1 MAEIRKRDA
10 ERSKRL
16 LMKAAEL
23 EFAEKGFD
31 AARVDDIAR
40 HAGVNKGLIYLYFG
54 KKEDLYLEVLKDN
67 LRQLLQASR
76 SLIRKSD
83 DPYEQT
89 IILLRNF
96 FDFLVENPA
105 FVRLLA
111 WESLQGGQ
119 WSRGNLVNLLSEGL
133 SELIRSLER
142 GIELGVFRRDLNA
155 RQLVLSVVGLCMT
168 YFQRRL
174 LMAALWTEDLRRPEV
189 RDRVLR
195 HILQL
200 MFEGILAKP
209 SQAPDFTGE
218 IR

>member
-195 HILQL
+195 HILQP

>member
-76 SLIRKSD
+76 NLIRKSD
-83 DPYEQT
+83 DPFEQT

-189 RDRVLR
+189 RDRVLQ

>member
-119 WSRGNLVNLLSEGL
+119 WSRGNLVQLLSEGL

-189 RDRVLR
+189 RDRVLQ

-209 SQAPDFTGE
+209 SQASDFTGE
-218 IR
+218 I